1 MSSYQEMVERVADL
15 IGKNSE
21 LGKSFILVG
30 DNSSG
35 KSDVL
40 YRVVEQKLPDA
51 VYLIDSVN
59 RTFDAD
65 RVELMSKAYEKV
77 KLDSG
82 EVVKE
87 RLLPF
92 HFNLQDTFQAASCI
106 EQLYDKYKDRLTEL
120 CREFL
125 GKEIQILR
133 EIVDMGIPENVVMID
148 GSRAKLSSGYQ
159 AVIRLFCEIL
169 YFCDVMEDRKWPK
182 GLVVIDE
189 IDEYLSPKYSAEI
202 CNFLQ
207 KRFPKLVFLVTTHS
221 LDLVRNSEHA
231 DLVILRDT
239 EYEIYAGQEL
249 ENAISAESIFTD
261 LFFEERVIHPSEND
275 WLDEKLRALL
285 NSRIAGV
292 WDEKM
297 QKELRQMENE
307 QLLPHQKMICR
318 QIEEWQS

>member
-1 MSSYQEMVERVADL
+1 MSSYQEMVERIADL

-21 LGKSFILVG
+21 MGKSFILVG

-40 YRVVEQKLPDA
+40 HRVVEQKLPDA

-65 RVELMSKAYEKV
+65 RVELVSKSYERV

-82 EVVKE
+82 EVTAE

-92 HFNLQDTFQAASCI
+92 HFNLQDTFKSASCI
-106 EQLYDKYKDRLTEL
+106 EQLYDKYKSRITEM

-133 EIVDMGIPENVVMID
+133 EIVDMGIPENVVLID
-148 GSRAKLSSGYQ
+148 GNRAKLSSGYQ
-159 AVIRLFCEIL
+159 AVLRLFCEIL
-169 YFCDVMEDRKWPK
+169 YFCDVMEERKWTR

-189 IDEYLSPKYSAEI
+189 IDEYLSPKYSAQI
-202 CNFLQ
+202 YNFLQ
-207 KRFPKLVFLVTTHS
+207 IQFQKLVFLATTHS
-221 LDLVRNSEHA
+221 LDLVKNSKQA
-231 DLVILRDT
+231 DLIILHDT
-239 EYEIYAGQEL
+239 EYEIYTGQEL
-249 ENAISAESIFTD
+249 ESMVSAENIFTD
-261 LFFEERVIHPSEND
+261 LFFEDCVIHPSDND
-275 WLDEKLRALL
+275 WQDERLRALL
-285 NSRIAGV
+285 NSKIAGV

-297 QKELRQMENE
+297 QKELGEMEYE
-307 QLLPHQKMICR
+307 TLLPHQKMIYK
-318 QIEEWQS
+318 QIEEWI

>member
-1 MSSYQEMVERVADL
+1 MSSYHEMVERIAEL
-15 IGKNSE
+15 IGENSE
-21 LGKSFILVG
+21 KGKSFILIG

-40 YRVVEQKLPDA
+40 HRVVEQKLSDA

-65 RVELMSKAYEKV
+65 RVELMSKSYESV

-82 EVVKE
+82 EVTKE

-92 HFNLQDTFQAASCI
+92 HFNLQDTFKAASCI
-106 EQLYDKYKDRLTEL
+106 EQLYDKYKTRLTEM
-120 CREFL
+120 CRGFF
-125 GKEIQILR
+125 GKEIRIFR

-159 AVIRLFCEIL
+159 AVLRMFFEIL
-169 YFCDVMEDRKWPK
+169 YFCDVMEKRKWSQ

-202 CNFLQ
+202 YNYLQ
-207 KRFPKLVFLVTTHS
+207 SQFPGLVFLVTTHS
-221 LDLVRNSEHA
+221 LDLVKNSERA
-231 DLVILRDT
+231 DLIILYDA
-239 EYEIYAGQEL
+239 EYEIYTGQEL
-249 ENAISAESIFTD
+249 EHMVSAENIFTD
-261 LFFEERVIHPSEND
+261 LFFKDRVIHPSDND
-275 WLDEKLRALL
+275 WVDEKLRALL

-292 WDEKM
+292 WDEKL
-297 QKELRQMENE
+297 QKELWEMEYE
-307 QLLPHQKMICR
+307 ELLPHQKMIYK
-318 QIEEWQS
+318 QIEEWK

>member
-1 MSSYQEMVERVADL
+1 MSSYQEMVERIAD
-15 IGKNSE
+15 IIDENPD
-21 LGKSFILVG
+21 KSFILVG

-40 YRVVEQKLPDA
+40 FRVVERKLPDA

-59 RTFDAD
+59 RIFDVD
-65 RVELMSKAYEKV
+65 RVELVSKSYEKV

-82 EVVKE
+82 EVTAE

-92 HFNLQDTFQAASCI
+92 HFNLQDTFKAASCI
-106 EQLYDKYKDRLTEL
+106 EQLYDKYKSQLTEL

-125 GKEIQILR
+125 GKEIQIVR
-133 EIVDMGIPENVVMID
+133 EIVDMGIPENVVIID

-159 AVIRLFCEIL
+159 AVLRLFCEIL
-169 YFCDVMEDRKWPK
+169 YFCDVMEEREWFR

-189 IDEYLSPKYSAEI
+189 IDEYLSPKYSAQI

-207 KRFPKLVFLVTTHS
+207 SQFPKLVFLVTTHS
-221 LDLVRNSEHA
+221 LDLVKNSEQA
-231 DLVILRDT
+231 DLIILHDT
-239 EYEIYAGQEL
+239 QYEIYTGQEL
-249 ENAISAESIFTD
+249 KSMVSAENIFVD
-261 LFFEERVIHPSEND
+261 LFFEDHVIHPSDNE
-275 WLDEKLRALL
+275 WQDEKLRILL

-297 QKELRQMENE
+297 WKELREMDYKT
-307 QLLPHQKMICR
+307 LLPHQKMIYK
-318 QIEEWQS
+318 QIEEWE

>member
-1 MSSYQEMVERVADL
+1 MSSYQEMVERITDL

-21 LGKSFILVG
+21 MGKSFILVG

-40 YRVVEQKLPDA
+40 HRVVEQKLPDA

-65 RVELMSKAYEKV
+65 RVELVSKSYERV

-82 EVVKE
+82 EVTAE

-92 HFNLQDTFQAASCI
+92 HFNLQDTFKAASCI
-106 EQLYDKYKDRLTEL
+106 EQLYDKYKSRITEM

-133 EIVDMGIPENVVMID
+133 EIVDMGIPENVVLID
-148 GSRAKLSSGYQ
+148 GNRAKLSSGYQ
-159 AVIRLFCEIL
+159 AVLRLFCEIL
-169 YFCDVMEDRKWPK
+169 YFCDIMEERKWTR

-189 IDEYLSPKYSAEI
+189 IDEYLSPKYSAQI
-202 CNFLQ
+202 YNFLQ
-207 KRFPKLVFLVTTHS
+207 IQFPKLVFLATTHS
-221 LDLVRNSEHA
+221 LDLVKNSKQA
-231 DLVILRDT
+231 DLIILHDT
-239 EYEIYAGQEL
+239 EYEIYTGQEL
-249 ENAISAESIFTD
+249 ESMVSAENIFTD
-261 LFFEERVIHPSEND
+261 LFFEDCVIHPSDND
-275 WLDEKLRALL
+275 WQDERLRALL
-285 NSRIAGV
+285 NSKIAGV

-297 QKELRQMENE
+297 QKELGEMEYE
-307 QLLPHQKMICR
+307 TLLPHQKMIYK
-318 QIEEWQS
+318 QIEEWI